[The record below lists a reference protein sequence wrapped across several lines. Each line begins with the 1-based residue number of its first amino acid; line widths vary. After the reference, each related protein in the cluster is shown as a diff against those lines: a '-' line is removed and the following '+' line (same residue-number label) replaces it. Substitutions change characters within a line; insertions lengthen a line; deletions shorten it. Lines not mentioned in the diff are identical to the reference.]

1 MLTKQLREMER
12 QSEVVNVKK
21 KTMTRRKFIKT
32 ILANPF
38 LLFTKK

>member
-21 KTMTRRKFIKT
+21 KVMTRREFIKT